1 MPLPAL
7 IAIWIVA
14 GLLILL
20 IIGFVLISIKFSL
33 MVLRPNTHDTE
44 FLLNEAYEFKRFTP
58 EYIASL
64 NKEEFTVRS
73 EYGYDM
79 HGIILRN
86 ENTEKEEYRNRVAVL
101 CHGYTSGKIVM
112 SGYAGILMDLG
123 FTCVMYDHRNH
134 GDNVKTVNTT
144 MGYYERKD
152 LVTVLDWVYEKF
164 GKDARVITYG
174 ESMGSA
180 IVLSNLEIDD
190 RPVLTIADCGYS
202 DLTDLFRYLL
212 KGVYHMPIWPIL
224 PIAGVILKIWGHF
237 DMKDVSPRK
246 GVIKTK
252 VPILFCHGDSDSF
265 IPKEMSVEMSKL
277 GDGVRQLYLC
287 KGANHAQSFS
297 LEPEEY
303 RKVVTEF
310 INKYY

>member
-1 MPLPAL
+1 MITAL
-7 IAIWIVA
+7 IISLALTIV
-14 GLLILL
+14 LLISGIL
-20 IIGFVLISIKFSL
+20 FISVKFAMMIL
-33 MVLRPNTHDTE
+33 HPNVHTTE
-44 FLLNEAYEFKRFTP
+44 SMLKEAYEYGRFTP
-58 EYIASL
+58 EFIDSL
-64 NKEEFTVRS
+64 NKEPVVIKS

-79 HGIILRN
+79 HGYILN
-86 ENTEKEEYRNRVAVL
+86 NDISLKPENASKVAVL
-101 CHGYTSGKIVM
+101 CHGYTSGKLVM
-112 SGYAGILMDLG
+112 SGYAAILMDLG
-123 FTCVMYDHRNH
+123 FTCIVYDHRNH
-134 GDNVKTVNTT
+134 GDNTHDVVTT
-144 MGYYERKD
+144 MGYYERED
-152 LVTVLDWVYEKF
+152 LKTVLDYAYERF
-164 GKDARVITYG
+164 GSDIRILTYG

-287 KGANHAQSFS
+287 KGADHAQSFS